1 MNDTTVNLRLGDC
14 FPTRSPLARLIAR
27 RIPPIDAGGLHL
39 SLPDGG
45 VIRRR
50 GDAPGPEAIIEVSSW
65 RALVRTLFDGEHGFA
80 DAYLAGE
87 WSTPDLKAVLA
98 WAMVNEQVLARAAA
112 GSWLTR
118 LQNRFRH
125 LRRENTRSGS
135 RRNIAAH
142 YDLGNSFY
150 QAWLDAGMNYS
161 SAIYTGE
168 ETLEDAQNRKLDR
181 VIELL
186 GLEGGERVL
195 EIGCGWGSLAARI
208 VSNGCHLTGLTLSRE
223 QLAYAQGQ
231 ITRAESGAADL
242 RLQDYRDVEGR
253 YDRVASIEM
262 IEAVGERFWP
272 AYFSKLRSVLKEG
285 GIAVLQAITI
295 DEKRFA
301 NYRKNPDFIQRYI
314 FPGGMLPTSTLIA
327 ELASA
332 AGLTLVH
339 DEAFGMSYARTL
351 AEWRSR
357 FLCAWPRIESM
368 GFDQRFRRMWEYYL
382 TYCEVGFLSGTVD
395 VKLFKFVR

>member
-1 MNDTTVNLRLGDC
+1 MNDTTVNFRLGDC

-27 RIPPIDAGGLHL
+27 RFPPIDAAGLHL

-50 GDAPGPEAIIEVSSW
+50 GGAPGQEAIIEVASW
-65 RALVRTLFDGEHGFA
+65 RAILRTLFDGEHGFA

-98 WAMVNEQVLARAAA
+98 WARVNEQVLTRAAA

-118 LQNRFRH
+118 LQNRFHH

-142 YDLGNSFY
+142 YDLGNSFC

-168 ETLEDAQNRKLDR
+168 DTLEDAQSRKLDH
-181 VIELL
+181 VIALL
-186 GLEGGERVL
+186 GLDGGERVL

-208 VSNGCHLTGLTLSRE
+208 VSNGCHVTGLTLSRE

-231 ITRAESGAADL
+231 IKRAESGTADL
-242 RLQDYRDVEGR
+242 RLQDYRDVKGR

-262 IEAVGERFWP
+262 IEAVGERFWS

-314 FPGGMLPTSTLIA
+314 FPGGMLPTRTLIA

-339 DEAFGMSYARTL
+339 DEAFGLSYARTL

-357 FLCAWPRIESM
+357 FLCAWPHIESM